1 MHKRYLA
8 MLLVI
13 VMVMSLCPA
22 IPVFAADSVNGT
34 QPVEDMTVAS
44 IVYGWTSDGAF
55 RSDAEGNAQ
64 EDGSYVTVKLM
75 PAGENETETY
85 TSAIEYGV
93 SNAMTG
99 AEEADV
105 VVERCT
111 AGSMVEVCLNAEN
124 EVINIRRVLQAG
136 LNFDTAEYGGD
147 LTAIGSKVEH
157 RGAEYEDMYAKEG
170 ASATG
175 ATGVYLGLSGSMVA
189 TGWVL
194 DKEDGSITIG
204 DGNMATEV
212 FNETYTVADD
222 VKVYEVDS
230 SGYIENGTA
239 TFASTEKTYND
250 IQVTPKSEDKNGDMT
265 IYNTESDK
273 RYMAVVIFDSDY
285 TAYDEGTAKVAEIY
299 YYSDPLEDV
308 TDFVGKI
315 AQSVRITSDLSDPNQ
330 GSPKPGNAPYLLS
343 VNPITVVEGKMW
355 TIGDHEDNCPV
366 FRGGSDESMGKEGDG
381 DWLVQF
387 DTGWPRCGYQYMQN
401 IDTVGLD
408 PRDLDMLL
416 VPHGHGDHYG
426 ALYDEWEMIVRSGA
440 PGPIV
445 YESYEDTIGYDIYG
459 FPEID
464 GIYDDAPVRSIIT
477 EWYPMD
483 EWVNLGDGLQMQM
496 TLTPGHSQ
504 GAGSAVF
511 EVTVAETMEDAKLNY
526 EYDPTNEAADKYG
539 YVTTYS
545 NYEPGDQIFFCYMGG
560 YGINGLNSVSKGY
573 LRNAF
578 VGSLRYIESVLTN
591 LETTNGDE
599 PDGIYNLA
607 QHTNQYPYTETA
619 YIMEKYN
626 TDNETD
632 WPFLH
637 FMREG
642 REEVIN
648 FCEKRASAMLYSEYT
663 KDYMEA
669 YESTDAQYSID
680 GTASKKADSSPYYEY
695 DGVRIK
701 TDITSARIK
710 DNTIE
715 DVGPFKH
722 EGGETVIQIS
732 ENVEPLV
739 MHGYDVYLNKGSV
752 PAGTYYNIAGENGI
766 ANENFDVTMGYAF
779 AKDGFVYDPDAW
791 YVQIG
796 AHVMDGYDGN
806 VYSNTD
812 VNEGIEFTSGPVES
826 FHGEGWVEIIRTE
839 AMTKEEAE
847 ELAASLEKG
856 AYYVVDL
863 KKTGDINGTTFTPAT
878 DADIEEAYEAGYA
891 KTLPTVDYIIENYP
905 KLDDYYGQYIEG
917 YYAYNDFAVGDDLR
931 DAHFYVPADS
941 VFNQPTVF
949 IGVPS
954 DEEIP
959 YNFLVKSGWKDLA
972 DDKGL
977 YLIMMEDGGDGWGE
991 DDIAYIDQ
999 LCSDVGKRPFFCTFE
1014 SNFYAVAYGDAAD
1027 ILQQHSVDN
1036 PKRWAAIAVVG
1047 AVDGM
1052 TEEKVAELQTTDS
1065 KVPGVPKSEVQT
1077 PIWIV
1082 ADETAVDAN
1091 IARMVEFYKSA
1102 DHSSDT
1108 TIDSAIESVTIYAPE
1123 EGGTVDDEWCAN
1135 VAVDSDDYDEA
1146 SMLTKEYAS
1155 AIYTELFEGMYRYPG
1170 DANGAL
1176 RRPGEIKDRG
1186 FEYYT
1191 AEVPGGYYEDGSD
1204 VYTREW
1210 YVYAPESAQTK
1221 IDAGE
1226 EVPLVFVFHGAGG
1239 TGNEIADRSGWAK
1252 VADENGFII
1261 VMPTGSIKITPREI
1275 NNKVFPDMR
1284 PAWNTGAA
1292 TETRPSDLELVR
1304 YIFDWMTSEYK
1315 YADSIDTTRVYASG
1329 QSSGGAMS
1337 WACAANLSDIFAAA
1351 APVSA
1356 GGNREIPEDA
1366 GYTPVINF
1374 IGLQDGSFTNGYNDE
1389 SGKTVIDKWTEFFNT
1404 VEGYDDYTYNGTGDK
1419 YSFKEGLFTGYVFE
1433 DEDGVPL
1440 LCGVE
1445 VTNKTHAIWPSECF
1459 TAWDDWFTHFSKDA
1473 DGVLYYDGEAVE
1485 NSAPDTEDGGSAGG
1499 ETSKPSIRPGKDDD
1513 DNDRPTN
1520 PSTGS
1525 DAIFEDID
1533 GHWAESAIE
1542 YVYDEGLMNG
1552 ISADE
1557 FSPDTATTR
1566 GMIVTM
1572 LYRLEGEPA
1581 VTAECPFDDVDAG
1594 DYYHDAVVWASE
1606 NGIVNGISDTEYA
1619 PNANITREQLAAMM
1633 NRYAEFKGYDV
1644 SASTSLG
1651 GFADAD
1657 DVSDYAVEA
1666 LEWAVAEELVNGMG
1680 DNTVAPQG
1688 TATRAQV
1695 ATIFQ
1700 RFIENIA

>member
-13 VMVMSLCPA
+13 VMAVSLCPA

-701 TDITSARIK
+701 TDITSAKIK

-826 FHGEGWVEIIRTE
+826 FHGEGWSEIIRTE
-839 AMTKEEAE
+839 AMTKEQAE
-847 ELAASLEKG
+847 ELAASLVPGE
-856 AYYVVDL
+856 YYVVDL
-863 KKTGDINGTTFTPAT
+863 KKTGDINNADDPADTFTPAT
-878 DADIEEAYEAGYA
+878 DADIEAAYEAGYA

-972 DDKGL
+972 DEKGL
-977 YLIMMEDGGDGWGE
+977 YIIMMEDGGDGWSE

-1027 ILQQHSVDN
+1027 ILQQHSVEN
-1036 PKRWAAIAVVG
+1036 PKRWAAIAVIG
-1047 AVDGM
+1047 ATGM
-1052 TEEKVAELQTTDS
+1052 TQDEWDKLADTDS
-1065 KVPGVPKSEVQT
+1065 KIPGVSLADSQT
-1077 PIWIV
+1077 PIWI
-1082 ADETAVDAN
+1082 ATTDMDAPN
-1091 IARMVEFYKSA
+1091 IATMIDFYKHGNHSKDEPTPVDYA
-1102 DHSSDT
+1102 DALYEPKEGTSEEAP
-1108 TIDSAIESVTIYAPE
+1108 TII
-1123 EGGTVDDEWCAN
+1123 DDWWCAN
-1135 VAVDSDDYDEA
+1135 VVVDEVESVEDLESDPDYAE
-1146 SMLTKEYAS
+1146 S
-1155 AIYTELFEGMYRYPG
+1155 IYLNIMEGTYRYPG
-1170 DANGAL
+1170 NANGAL
-1176 RRPGEIKDRG
+1176 RRPGEIFSRG
-1186 FEYYT
+1186 FKFYEE
-1191 AEVPGGYYEDGSD
+1191 EVDGYL
-1204 VYTREW
+1204 REW
-1210 YVYAPESAQTK
+1210 YVYEPQSAKDK

-1226 EVPLVFVFHGAGG
+1226 KVPLVFVFHGAGG
-1239 TGNEIADRSGWAK
+1239 TGNEIADRSGWAT
-1252 VADENGFII
+1252 VAEENGFII
-1261 VMPTGSIKITPREI
+1261 VMPTASIEITPRSI

-1284 PAWNTGAA
+1284 PSWNSSGA
-1292 TETRPSDLELVR
+1292 TDTRPDDVAFVEYLHG
-1304 YIFDWMTSEYK
+1304 WMLDHY
-1315 YADSIDTTRVYASG
+1315 DIDATRVYASG
-1329 QSSGGAMS
+1329 QSSGGMMT
-1337 WACAANLSDIFAAA
+1337 WAVASQLPDLFAAVAPISAYWIDDA
-1351 APVSA
+1351 ASESTGLVPIA
-1356 GGNREIPEDA
+1356 CYMGEAETTFRNGFTEEGGKEAIDV
-1366 GYTPVINF
+1366 YTE
-1374 IGLQDGSFTNGYNDE
+1374 LYD
-1389 SGKTVIDKWTEFFNT
+1389 T
-1404 VEGYDDYTYNGTGDK
+1404 VEKWDTYTYMDDDSKAPEKSGVHGFFTKYQFNSENTNNG
-1419 YSFKEGLFTGYVFE
+1419 EL
-1433 DEDGVPL
+1433 VPML
-1440 LCGVE
+1440 LAVE
-1445 VTNKTHAIWPSECF
+1445 VATKTHAIWPSECF
-1459 TAWDDWFTHFSKDA
+1459 DVWDNWFTHYTKDA
-1473 DGVLYYDGEAVE
+1473 DGTLYYDGEAV
-1485 NSAPDTEDGGSAGG
+1485 SLTEEGGSAGG
-1499 ETSKPSIRPGKDDD
+1499 DTSKPSIRPGKDDD
-1513 DNDRPTN
+1513 DDRPTD

-1572 LYRLEGEPA
+1572 LYRLEGEPS

-1644 SASTSLG
+1644 SASTSLD